1 MKRRIFISYSR
12 KDASLVDS
20 LCDVLQAQGMD
31 LFVDRTGIHGAEDFV
46 NRIAQEISQA
56 DLVLFIA
63 SRNSYESRYVKKELI
78 YAMDKGI
85 PVLPYLVDDSPLPD
99 SVAFLLGDI
108 NQVSMSAMPIDAE
121 LAQEV
126 YLASLGKGAHCVIEK
141 ESSKPNS
148 KKAIKG
154 IVILSCCILVLSF
167 SVLFARYIAGGKS
180 TDNKEEIMSEQII
193 LHAREAFQ
201 RVDSLQSLG
210 HPETTAKEE
219 IRLLKKMQQEI
230 QEFDNTLKLE
240 SSPQELPQSIIIISD
255 QIQERLDSMNSVWL
269 EQARIA
275 LTLYKK
281 THIEQE
287 HRFAREYIQL
297 AGIIKKDKEWE
308 GLYERL

>member
-63 SRNSYESRYVKKELI
+63 SCNSYESRYVKKELI
-78 YAMDKGI
+78 YAMDKGVPI
-85 PVLPYLVDDSPLPD
+85 LPYLVDDSPLPD
-99 SVAFLLGDI
+99 SIAFLLGDI
-108 NQVSMSAMPIDAE
+108 NQVSMGAMPIDTE
-121 LAQEV
+121 LAKEV
-126 YLASLGKGAHCVIEK
+126 YLASLGKGSHSKIEK
-141 ESSKPNS
+141 ESSKSNS
-148 KKAIKG
+148 TKAFKG
-154 IVILSCCILVLSF
+154 IVILSCCLLVLLIGF
-167 SVLFARYIAGGKS
+167 LFARHIARGKT
-180 TDNKEEIMSEQII
+180 TDDRVEIMADQII
-193 LHAREAFQ
+193 LHAREALQ

-219 IRLLKKMQQEI
+219 IRLLKNIQQEI
-230 QEFDNTLKLE
+230 QEFDNTLKLD
-240 SSPQELPQSIIIISD
+240 SSTQELPQSIVTISD
-255 QIQERLDSMNSVWL
+255 QLQERLDSMNSVWL

-275 LTLYKK
+275 LTLYEK